1 MAPDYHRFRNFDD
14 QAVFDDSQDRAE
26 KETTR
31 NFVVEFGKDDVQVAF
46 DLNSDRFTDLLKTG
60 KSPERPVRWINIWAP
75 NQQTDTMK
83 VLGSHYKFSPR
94 LQAIIRTVP
103 EPSHPVKDPKVEHRF
118 RAKAFAKN
126 DPEVAAKSIDS
137 PTAGIP
143 TRIRSVNTSHYEIA
157 RQMVSYQSVDVGAHF
172 LCIGANWMHQAPKPK
187 SKDDE
192 SIVAP
197 DAHRRLWS
205 WLVLCDDRDTV
216 ISLHEDPGEVE
227 DITETPRL
235 RDNVLSVF
243 RQLSQHGHK
252 DADPVSMQSVRQ
264 ALPESPSDSAGV
276 EGASNLFYY
285 LFDDWR
291 AVYASLS
298 RFHKRL
304 EALQTSILGNINK
317 KPNSTPDMSIIPSL
331 HMLGRDIRVRQHLY
345 QGYSNL
351 IQRIVGPRDKSVPR
365 PVTYSAMQG
374 QNGVV
379 VASSAQQRFERLGD
393 RLELLILSEMREFL
407 VEKDALIST
416 YFNLNAQ
423 KDSEATARL
432 TRSATLLAKLSVL
445 FLPVSLMTSYFSVQI
460 NDLAGV
466 YTARDYW
473 SAFAVIMS
481 ISFISIFLLSKSL
494 MWITETLEAWVKSTT
509 KYCKRAVIGRR
520 PEIDVEEEVE

>member
-1 MAPDYHRFRNFDD
+1 MAPVPHRFRNFDD
-14 QAVFDDSQDRAE
+14 QAVFEDSQERAT

-31 NFVVEFGKDDVQVAF
+31 NFVVEFGKNEAQVAF
-46 DLNSDRFTDLLKTG
+46 DLDANHIADLLKTER
-60 KSPERPVRWINIWAP
+60 SLERPVRWINIWAP
-75 NQQTDTMK
+75 NQQVDTVE
-83 VLGSHYKFSPR
+83 VLGFHYKFSPR

-103 EPSHPVKDPKVEHRF
+103 EPSHPAKDLKVEHRF
-118 RAKAFAKN
+118 RAKTFPKN
-126 DPEVAAKSIDS
+126 DPEVAEKSIDL
-137 PTAGIP
+137 PTTAIP

-192 SIVAP
+192 SIVP
-197 DAHRRLWS
+197 VDAHRRLWS
-205 WLVLCDDRDTV
+205 WLILCDDRDTV
-216 ISLHEDPGEVE
+216 ISFHEDPGVVG
-227 DITETPRL
+227 DVTETHLL
-235 RDNVLSVF
+235 RGNVLSVF
-243 RQLSQHGHK
+243 CQLSQHGHEG
-252 DADPVSMQSVRQ
+252 ADPVSMQSVRQ
-264 ALPESPSDSAGV
+264 ALPESASYNAGI

-304 EALQTSILGNINK
+304 EALQTSIFGNLTK
-317 KPNSTPDMSIIPSL
+317 KSNSTPDMSIIPSL

-345 QGYSNL
+345 EGYFNL
-351 IQRIVGPRDKSVPR
+351 IQRILGPSDKSVHES
-365 PVTYSAMQG
+365 VTYSAMQG
-374 QNGVV
+374 HNGVV
-379 VASSAQQRFERLGD
+379 VAPSAHQRFERLGD
-393 RLELLILSEMREFL
+393 RLQLLILSEMREFL

-416 YFNLNAQ
+416 YFNINAQ

-445 FLPVSLMTSYFSVQI
+445 FLPVSLMTGYFSVQI

-509 KYCKRAVIGRR
+509 KYCKKAVIGRR
-520 PEIDVEEEVE
+520 PEIDVEEEDE